1 LSQVKDVVQLIHG
14 GGGTAMSELL
24 SSVLLP
30 NFTLRRVG
38 EGVGLDELDDGA
50 TLPLGNLEV
59 VVTIDSHTVDPIFFP
74 GGDIGRLA
82 VSGTVNDL
90 AVMGA
95 KPLAIA
101 DAVVVEEGFSVDDLR
116 RIARSM
122 DEAAREAGV
131 AIVSGDFK
139 VMPRGRLDKVVITT
153 CGVGV
158 AGRGQILRDS
168 GLKPGNLIVVTG
180 TIGDHGIALASVRE
194 GLSFETQ
201 LKSDVAPIWDVM
213 EAALKVGGITAA
225 KDPTRGG
232 LAAALNEMANK
243 SRVGI
248 KLWEDAI
255 PIKPEVKAASEML
268 GLDPLEVTCEGRAV
282 LGVERDK
289 VEEVLKAIKATKHG
303 RDAAVI
309 GEVTAERPGYVILE
323 TSVGGKRIVEPP
335 VGEPIPRVC

>member
-1 LSQVKDVVQLIHG
+1 
-14 GGGTAMSELL
+14 
-24 SSVLLP
+24 
-30 NFTLRRVG
+30 
-38 EGVGLDELDDGA
+38 
-50 TLPLGNLEV
+50 
-59 VVTIDSHTVDPIFFP
+59 
-74 GGDIGRLA
+74 
-82 VSGTVNDL
+82 
-90 AVMGA
+90 
-95 KPLAIA
+95 
-101 DAVVVEEGFSVDDLR
+101 
-116 RIARSM
+116 
-122 DEAAREAGV
+122 
-131 AIVSGDFK
+131 
-139 VMPRGRLDKVVITT
+139 
-153 CGVGV
+153 
-158 AGRGQILRDS
+158 
-168 GLKPGNLIVVTG
+168 
-180 TIGDHGIALASVRE
+180 
-194 GLSFETQ
+194 
-201 LKSDVAPIWDVM
+201 M